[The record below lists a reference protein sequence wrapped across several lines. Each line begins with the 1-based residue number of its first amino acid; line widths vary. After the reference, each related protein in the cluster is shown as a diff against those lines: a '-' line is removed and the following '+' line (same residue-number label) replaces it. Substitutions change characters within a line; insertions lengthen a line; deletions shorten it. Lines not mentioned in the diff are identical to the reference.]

1 VRIEAGT
8 GLIPSLL
15 IHLTRARSIPRDQVQ
30 RISNNNSNNS
40 SFSLLKYHF
49 LSQCNKFACIFLWKM
64 TNYKFVVCIRTFNCL
79 NAFK

>member
-1 VRIEAGT
+1 MRIEAGT

-49 LSQCNKFACIFLWKM
+49 
-64 TNYKFVVCIRTFNCL
+64 
-79 NAFK
+79 FKPVQ